1 MKIFRQRD
9 TAYNK
14 NVYICNEFSAN
25 HNKDYSVVKTFGSP
39 IVLKVGVFYALTKNE
54 HRVGT

>member
-1 MKIFRQRD
+1 MKNFRQHGA
-9 TAYNK
+9 TYNK
-14 NVYICNEFSAN
+14 NAYICNEFSAN